1 MPVGRAGRTRAAAL
15 LAALLVAALFTV
27 ASSRADDGVPSDDPG
42 LIRKMNQLCLRAA
55 LVGDGV
61 DKNTTGFCRC
71 AAPIFSRHMT
81 AESRHRVAVENRID
95 VRPDY
100 DDPKAAYD
108 EIVKACKTSEP

>member
-1 MPVGRAGRTRAAAL
+1 MPVGRRRVAAL
-15 LAALLVAALFTV
+15 LAALLVASLFTA
-27 ASSRADDGVPSDDPG
+27 ASSRGADGVAADDPG
-42 LIRKMNQLCLRAA
+42 LVRKMNQLCLRAA
-55 LVGDGV
+55 LTGDGV

-81 AESRHRVAVENRID
+81 AESRHRVAVENRVD

-108 EIVKACKTSEP
+108 EILKACKTSER